1 MDRNLTL
8 NLVRV
13 TEAAAIRSS
22 YFLGKGDKNGADGAA
37 MAERQKWKIIQKGR
51 PVLG

>member
-37 MAERQKWKIIQKGR
+37 VEARCR
-51 PVLG
+51 S